1 MCNNYYLWKIVK
13 RGGYM
18 HRAALSMVLS
28 RLEVQTVVG
37 MVIMKRAMNVG
48 TKNTTQITEMMK
60 NSAVYPNLGNHIDS
74 SA

>member
-1 MCNNYYLWKIVK
+1 
-13 RGGYM
+13 M